1 MGATIIGTAQFEVL
15 ADGLYPPEPPRRVE
29 AGGNG
34 EARRFLLI
42 FQPDFGVVPFGCRVG
57 SVVVRHCRAGNQAGN
72 GKRSELPYH
81 LACRPRVKVRGRPG
95 AKVSKPELTPVLSA

>member
-1 MGATIIGTAQFEVL
+1 MGATIIGAAQFEVL
-15 ADGLYPPEPPRRVE
+15 ADGLYPPEPSRRVE

-34 EARRFLLI
+34 EARCFLLV
-42 FQPDFGVVPFGCRVG
+42 FQPNLGVVTLWSLVG

-72 GKRSELPYH
+72 GKQGELPYH